1 MVRMN
6 KDQLVMISVIGEIQS
21 PLAGGSPFYISYE
34 GTPYNEFMTG
44 GIVYNVQVGDSAM
57 GWAGDH
63 IEPCVTIRN
72 PDDSANHALSIM
84 ACIGNPARVVSG
96 DAKDAIGVVTGKH
109 GGGEK
114 VLVDFAPADT
124 EKMVIGDKIQIKGYG
139 RGLRF
144 PDHPDVVACNLGV
157 ELAET
162 MGLED
167 GADGKLIV
175 PVAATVPAAFMGSG
189 VGGSSARGDYDIQ
202 TADRQALQA
211 AGCDRLRLGD
221 IVAIL
226 DHDDRFARGSYHQG
240 HISVGIVVHGDSVL
254 GGHGP
259 GVVVLLSAGKAALAV
274 REDPAANIAD
284 QMQIGSRRQS

>member
-1 MVRMN
+1 MVRIN
-6 KDQLVMISVIGEIQS
+6 KDQLVMISVIGDIQS
-21 PLAGGSPFYISYE
+21 PLTGASPYYVSHD
-34 GTPYNEFMTG
+34 GVPYNEFMTG

-63 IEPCVTIRN
+63 VEPCVTIRN
-72 PDDSANHALSIM
+72 PDDPANNALSVM
-84 ACIGNPARVVSG
+84 ACIGNTARVVSG
-96 DAKDAIGVVTGKH
+96 DSKDAVGIVTGKH

-114 VLVDFAPADT
+114 VLIDFAPADT

-144 PDHPDVVACNLGV
+144 LDHPDVVARNLGV
-157 ELAET
+157 ELAAT

-167 GADGKLIV
+167 GADGRLIV
-175 PVAATVPAAFMGSG
+175 PVAAVVPAALMGSG

-202 TADRQALQA
+202 TADRKALQA
-211 AGCDRLRLGD
+211 AGCDQLRLGD
-221 IVAIL
+221 IVAIQ

-240 HISVGIVVHGDSVL
+240 HISVGIVVHGDSVM

-259 GVVVLLSAGKAALAV
+259 GVVVLLSAGETALAV
-274 REDPAANIAD
+274 RKDPGANIAD
-284 QMQIGSRRQS
+284 QMRIGSKRQS